1 MAGGGMVYGC
11 GTEIDAMTFSLSGF
25 FRGLFPALVL
35 GVLILAGIYRFF
47 GLGGDKQESDVA
59 TLAGEARSAL
69 EAVRERR
76 PGDRR
81 PASYDAVLRPLD
93 RLLELAKADLTAPD
107 GDPELVVRSVTE
119 KTRPVIEIATAANEQ
134 AQLETGPLKKDF
146 RFNDQK
152 GEAYQYLASALW
164 NRLNAKAQALKRTD
178 LGESLRLNSADMDE
192 LMRAIDR
199 GIEAAPDNYTLYY
212 LRGSAD
218 RLGGAYAAAARDLER
233 ALEINPDSAEALNA
247 LGLVWIDLKQF
258 DKAEETLLKAKDK
271 AVEMAKASA
280 SSPGEDYTTV
290 LFNLGRFHE
299 GLASFYARENRLA
312 SGSAANVSEL
322 RRHAEAARK
331 YFDEFLAREAP
342 DTPDARLVRR
352 LRDGLPN

>member
-1 MAGGGMVYGC
+1 
-11 GTEIDAMTFSLSGF
+11 MTFSLSGF
-25 FRGLFPALVL
+25 FRGFFPVLVL
-35 GVLILAGIYRFF
+35 GVVILGGVYRYF
-47 GLGGDKQESDVA
+47 GLGGGKQESDVA

-107 GDPELVVRSVTE
+107 GDPDLVLRSVSE
-119 KTRPVIEIATAANEQ
+119 KIAPVIEIATAANEQ
-134 AQLETGPLKKDF
+134 ARLETGPLKKDF

-164 NRLNAKAQALKRTD
+164 NRLSAKAQALKRTD
-178 LGESLRLNSADMDE
+178 LGETSRPDPADMDE

-212 LRGSAD
+212 LRGSAN

-233 ALEINPDSAEALNA
+233 ALDINPDSVEALNA

-258 DKAEETLLKAKDK
+258 DKAEETLVKARNK
-271 AVEMAKASA
+271 AVEVARANA

-290 LFNLGRFHE
+290 LFNLGRYHE
-299 GLASFYARENRLA
+299 GLASFYAREDRRA
-312 SGSAANVSEL
+312 PGSAANASDL

-331 YFDEFLAREAP
+331 YFDEFLSREPP